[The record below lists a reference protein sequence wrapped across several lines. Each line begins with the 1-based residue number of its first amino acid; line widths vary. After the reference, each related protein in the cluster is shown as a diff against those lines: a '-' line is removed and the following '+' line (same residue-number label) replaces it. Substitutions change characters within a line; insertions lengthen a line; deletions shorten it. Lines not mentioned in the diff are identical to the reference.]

1 MADILKIYFFQKSKA
16 HKVIYAAGGVIGYAA
31 QAVSRFYVTSQYVVG
46 KKRQRKKILGPP
58 FL

>member
-31 QAVSRFYVTSQYVVG
+31 QAVSRFYVTSQYVLG
-46 KKRQRKKILGPP
+46 KKRQ
-58 FL
+58 